1 MSNKVLKKLLKV
13 SSLCGCDK
21 VAIWTDSFL
30 AKGELYKDS
39 SDMIEDVVTL
49 KNVTIHSIGCE
60 CTESNTCGCTDVEK
74 QLEWLNIFDD
84 KVIAFSFLK

>member
-30 AKGELYKDS
+30 AKGTLFKDAT
-39 SDMIEDVVTL
+39 DMIEDVVTL
-49 KNVTIHSIGCE
+49 KDVTLHSIGCE
-60 CTESNTCGCTDVEK
+60 CTETDTCGCTDADK
-74 QLEWLNIFDD
+74 QYEWLNIFDD
-84 KVIAFSFLK
+84 KIVGFSFLK